1 MDTADLKKWFEQQL
15 ESMNDKSKAMREEG
29 EMAFKLYKD
38 MYSQLPK
45 GFQDLLAPTSAIK
58 NLERTLMCNHE
69 QEIKVVEMFIKHVK
83 AGDGA
88 AYKRQRLLHEMKT
101 AQLRKTAR
109 GRSRQQADAAAVLND
124 SARRLPNPP
133 VWVQEEQQSPK
144 PEVSEEERK
153 EKLKEAI
160 HSKFDPVFG
169 SSRVNVDIVDVTTIA
184 NMLKKAEEQIEKPVV
199 KAEVSKDMSAA
210 EFHTMAVKE
219 MRGKRSV
226 DDIIDTA
233 VRLKN
238 QWKKAKQQ

>member
-1 MDTADLKKWFEQQL
+1 MDEKL
-15 ESMNDKSKAMREEG
+15 ESMNAKSKAMHEEG
-29 EMAFKLYKD
+29 EMAYKLYND
-38 MYSQLPK
+38 MFVQLPK
-45 GFQDLLAPTSAIK
+45 GFQQLLAPTSSIK
-58 NLERTLMCNHE
+58 SLQRTLMLNHE
-69 QEIKVVEMFIKHVK
+69 QEIKLVDRFIKHVV

-101 AQLRKTAR
+101 QQLRKTAR

-133 VWVQEEQQSPK
+133 VWQEEEEQSPK
-144 PEVSEEERK
+144 PEVSEDERK
-153 EKLKEAI
+153 LKLKEAI

-169 SSRVNVDIVDVTTIA
+169 SSRVKVDIMDTTTIA
-184 NMLKKAEEQIEKPVV
+184 NMLKKAQEQIEKPV
-199 KAEVSKDMSAA
+199 KTEVSKDMSAA
-210 EFHTMAVKE
+210 EFHTMAVNE